1 MDKDLV
7 SEMHFCTSGLYV
19 YFASMFL
26 LFQPKTSGGRCPST
40 VPEAE
45 SDPGGAMPAL
55 AVAGDP
61 CTAALLEAV
70 QQGESLSFTF
80 AFAEA

>member
-1 MDKDLV
+1 MDKDLD
-7 SEMHFCTSGLYV
+7 SELYFCTSGMYV
-19 YFASMFL
+19 YFASLFL
-26 LFQPKTSGGRCPST
+26 LFQPKMSGGRFPST

-55 AVAGDP
+55 AMAGGP
-61 CTAALLEAV
+61 CTLALLNTV